1 MAVEIPVVVDIEQAF
16 KDAAARVDQAMQ
28 PLKREI
34 DGDVLNVKFRMSV
47 PLGELEKF
55 KGAFKE
61 IERDVEGGTAL
72 IERSFEQMWASGK
85 PNLKELG
92 NAAASFKKQLNELW
106 NSGKTG
112 DKATLEALQQAIIL
126 CEEYVNQRNRAVE
139 LTREQYRESLMAA
152 RAEEQRNFIISQEA
166 KTMAEMSRRI
176 SALRGRLENVT
187 AGGKEWRDT
196 AKEITKAT
204 AALGKF
210 EQKYTTLITK
220 PGSIN
225 RIAAEMKILEDRW
238 NSMSRA
244 QKFDKE
250 GNLKASA
257 QKVID
262 KFRQLTAES
271 EKFGQSLSQAA
282 GKVTTGMSQTIPALE
297 KADSRLAML
306 VKRSIQLFALHAAG
320 TFIRNIRQVTAEFE
334 MLRVALGGIIQD
346 TERANALFKEIKA
359 AAVKSPFEIKDL
371 VTYTKQLSAY
381 RVETENLF
389 HVTMQLADVSAG
401 LGVDM
406 SRLILA
412 YGQVRAAS
420 VLRGQE
426 LRQFTEAGI
435 PLVKLLA
442 DKFSDLRGEMV
453 STGEVF
459 ELISKRAVP
468 FEMIA
473 EIFDDMTARGG
484 VFYKMQEKQ
493 AETLLGQWNNLK
505 DALSIMYDEMGNT
518 STVHNAMT
526 GLINDARVI
535 FQNWRLIAT
544 AVKVAAYAFGAMK
557 VASLW
562 LPNLNRELSLAK
574 KASDAYARSTELAA
588 YATETGSV
596 AASRASV
603 RLKTYAALMKKASL
617 ETRFFHRTWLQLKAV
632 MSGGGWV
639 GLAIGALTTLV
650 SVLISAWVESRR
662 LGKELAKIGTEGD
675 ISINRSIANFTR
687 LANAAAQATDGSKEQ
702 NDAIAELKRT
712 YGDIIPAQ
720 ELQVEKLR
728 DLQEHYESLTHAIR
742 EKISEQIREQKIS
755 TITDDYGKKV
765 TKKQNRLKD
774 ILSSYGLDRD
784 QISAVAD
791 ELQNAVERG
800 MITVE
805 STLWERRDAYEKI
818 INELTGLTVDF
829 GNGFRDLAGKWHS
842 VDDVN
847 DKAGK
852 SLDSLVDVYLRMDS
866 AIKDVNNDMADS
878 IGTYGK
884 FGKMSKDMEKELSE
898 ITVDTSRF
906 GGRGTFAY
914 NKENIRQS
922 IEVYWDYL
930 QQAFEEVN
938 RERGE
943 KIDITKAFLENGK
956 IDFTVIDEAVREAME
971 GGANTHLDAFV
982 NSIQEKYEK
991 LVPSDRIVNLVREKV
1006 GQFAQQ
1012 FGVSMDVAQHYYK
1025 NADTSMEDYVKTL
1038 EDAEKAQASSLASM
1052 KLNNEEIK
1060 NGAEDLEAYSNAE
1073 IEAAENTHL
1082 LIKALIDFFQE
1093 FQKHSGKNGP
1103 AYHTPPFIEQMRES
1117 IKFMQD
1123 FKKGYDNLKKYLSGD
1138 DALWKQLEI
1147 MKNRGLS
1154 LGIDIEEQK
1163 RAAEDLSG
1171 WFEDTMDSV
1180 FDEAKK
1186 HGATGT
1192 IESFLR
1198 EQIKA
1203 TSNRGKALK
1212 DFQKLLQSLWDSKTD
1227 FDTSR
1232 MVDNVE
1238 RALKKMEEEVKRSE
1252 AAQNLFRDILGQ
1264 TGNQEFASALTIA
1277 VYGDVGSD
1285 FKDRIQRQLDEA
1297 FMKINAKGMSAELQD
1312 KIIDAFEN
1320 QDFGVIRENL
1330 DRFEGE
1336 TRKFLEK
1343 LLNDVDKYNAGL
1355 QKKFADLASKSGT
1368 TAEKAA
1374 AIQAKADQE
1383 IHEAEEAAAQAIK
1396 RVREEALRQVQAAG
1410 DNQEAA
1416 AKAHAEGEKAVAIIQ
1431 EQLRRIV
1438 LSLKSSAEY
1447 EIFKNSEDYVKFFA
1461 ELNVM
1466 TAEQAALLRSD
1477 LREGFIKAF
1486 REGKID
1492 ANELYKSL
1500 RQIEAQ
1506 YRRLSKHTTTFT
1518 TYIDK
1523 GITGVIDR
1531 YDDLGS
1537 MLDVIGQKIAKNEEE
1552 LDESEN
1558 LFLETMFEKFGSK
1571 FGGSKLAG
1579 ISNFSDLVG
1588 KFGSNKEGMEA
1599 AGNAVSAMGRG
1610 ITQMAGKGSAAL
1622 AIVDAIFKAI
1632 NGAITSIQEFVDE
1645 INRMR
1650 SEEHRV
1656 ADGMKYISDINK
1668 YIYEGWEKVKAGDI
1682 IGSLMNLASAAA
1694 SVFSNIQEDRVK
1706 KYNDAIKEQERLV
1719 DSLSHAYSRLQ
1730 KAEEQAL
1737 GSDMVTNYNQQ
1748 LEALR
1753 AQEAAYRE
1761 MARQERAKGKSA
1773 EEDVAKD
1780 YEKRAIEVAD
1790 SIADLQGELARK
1802 LTGTDVASASRDFAQ
1817 AWLDAYKSFSSTK
1830 DAITS
1835 EFQDMI
1841 EKMVTESLAAKV
1853 VEKQIKPIFDLID
1866 KLTAEHGALSIVD
1879 ASIIAQRAKET
1890 SDILDQDLS
1899 NLMNALSAV
1908 GLNVR
1913 SMGSGLT
1920 GIAKDIQGASEESIL
1935 GLAAG
1940 VNTQNFYLQH
1950 INSNVDVLVNAVL
1963 SGTQTGPSA
1972 GIGAIPETD
1981 PIREHI
1987 STMNSNV
1994 AQIAE
1999 RVASL
2004 ESTLKK
2010 VVYPRGTNS
2019 TTHYVAVQ

>member
-47 PLGELEKF
+47 PIGELEKF

-61 IERDVEGGTAL
+61 IETDVENGTAL

-166 KTMAEMSRRI
+166 KTMAEMSQRI

-210 EQKYTTLITK
+210 EQKYTTLVTK

-238 NSMSRA
+238 NSMSRT

-282 GKVTTGMSQTIPALE
+282 GKVTTGMSNVVPALE

-334 MLRVALGGIIQD
+334 MQRVALGGIIQD

-359 AAVKSPFEIKDL
+359 FAVKSPFEIKDL

-381 RVETENLF
+381 RIETENLF
-389 HVTMQLADVSAG
+389 HVTTQLADVSAG

-453 STGEVF
+453 STADVF

-484 VFYKMQEKQ
+484 IFYKMQEKQ

-518 STVHNAMT
+518 TTVHNAMT

-535 FQNWRLIAT
+535 FQNWRLIAV
-544 AVKVAAYAFGAMK
+544 AVKAAAYAFGAMK
-557 VASLW
+557 IASLW
-562 LPNLNRELSLAK
+562 TQNLNRELRLAQ
-574 KASDAYARSTELAA
+574 KASDAYKRSTELAA

-596 AASRASV
+596 AASKASI

-728 DLQEHYESLTHAIR
+728 DLQGHYESLTHAIR

-805 STLWERRDAYEKI
+805 STLWERRDAYEQI
-818 INELTGLTVDF
+818 IKELTGLAVDF

-852 SLDSLVDVYLRMDS
+852 SLDNLVDVYLRMDS

-884 FGKMSKDMEKELSE
+884 FAKMSKDMEKELSG

-906 GGRGTFAY
+906 GKRGTFAY

-943 KIDITKAFLENGK
+943 KIDITRAFLENGK
-956 IDFTVIDEAVREAME
+956 LDFTVINDAVEEAME

-1012 FGVSMDVAQHYYK
+1012 FGVSMDVAQRYYK

-1038 EDAEKAQASSLASM
+1038 EDAEEAQASSLAGM
-1052 KLNNEEIK
+1052 KLNNEEIE
-1060 NGAEDLEAYSNAE
+1060 NGTKDLQAYSDAE
-1073 IEAAENTHL
+1073 IKAAENTQQFL
-1082 LIKALIDFFQE
+1082 KALIDFFQE
-1093 FQKHSGKNGP
+1093 FQKHSGKKGP

-1232 MVDNVE
+1232 MVDNFE

-1297 FMKINAKGMSAELQD
+1297 FMAINAEGMSSELQD

-1374 AIQAKADQE
+1374 SIRAKMEQD
-1383 IHEAEEAAAQAIK
+1383 IRDAEEAAAQAIE

-1410 DNQEAA
+1410 DDQEAA
-1416 AKAHAEGEKAVAIIQ
+1416 DKAFAEGEKAVGIIE
-1431 EQLRRIV
+1431 EQLRKIIR
-1438 LSLKSSAEY
+1438 SLTSAAEY

-1466 TAEQAALLRSD
+1466 TAESAATLRGK
-1477 LREGFIKAF
+1477 LREGFITAF
-1486 REGKID
+1486 REGKIN

-1506 YRRLSKHTTTFT
+1506 YRRLSKHSTMFT

-1523 GITGVIDR
+1523 GVDGVIER
-1531 YDDLGS
+1531 YDDLGT
-1537 MLDVIGQKIAKNEEE
+1537 MLDTIGQKIAANME
-1552 LDESEN
+1552 LAEDEN
-1558 LFLETMFEKFGSK
+1558 RFLENMLQQYGSK
-1571 FGGSKLAG
+1571 FGGDKLAG

-1599 AGNAVSAMGRG
+1599 AGNAVSAMGQG

-1780 YEKRAIEVAD
+1780 YEKQAIEVAA

-1802 LTGTDVASASRDFAQ
+1802 LTGSDVASASRDFAQ